1 MIETTHLGKQAGTIR
16 QRKEGLM
23 TKSKVLRTLLPILI
37 TLALGGGLYYYAPP
51 ALNIHD
57 SSLWWMVILLAA
69 VYGFLRLI
77 ARRRTLMADG
87 RPNLKG
93 FLGFAVAAV
102 LALLYLI
109 IGLFTTPLFFSGR
122 YAEAGLERIVIGD
135 FSTEVEM
142 VQNGEITDIA
152 IMDTTTAAAMG
163 KRQIGSLGTLATQYE
178 LGQFMTTTVNGQA
191 KKVATMGYGG
201 FWKWLNRRG
210 EGIPGYVSVDP
221 VTGSSEYIEFPEPI
235 HYSDTAYF
243 NENIYRHLQ
252 FSAPTAYFGNVHFE
266 VDNEGNPYW
275 IATTYSFRVGL
286 TGCPVPDGVL
296 VCDAVTGKTTRYG
309 AEEAPEWV
317 SIIFP
322 ADDLIR
328 LVNYAG
334 LYENGF
340 WNSRM
345 AKTGVYICTD
355 DYGYKVVGENLN
367 AFTGITSAASDESN
381 IGFVLCDEHT
391 GQIRRYDIYGA
402 EEYSAETAAEGLVMN
417 YGYRAS
423 FPSLVNV
430 NGSPVYVMALTDDGS
445 LIKKYAMVDLQDY
458 TKVVAADTIQDTWRQ
473 FVARYGGSAAED
485 ISYEDD
491 AAEDKTIRLTAP
503 VEIAVL
509 EGNSYAYLKAKDGI
523 YRIPVDGNEEVL
535 FAGDGEEISIIVYGA
550 LREGVYAAALEK

>member
-1 MIETTHLGKQAGTIR
+1 
-16 QRKEGLM
+16 M
-23 TKSKVLRTLLPILI
+23 TKRKVLRTLLPILI
-37 TLALGGGLYYYAPP
+37 TLLLAGGLYYYAPP
-51 ALNIHD
+51 AINIHD
-57 SSLWWMVILLAA
+57 TSLWWMLVFLAA

-77 ARRRTLMADG
+77 AG
-87 RPNLKG
+87 RKNLVVNGKPNLKG
-93 FLGFAVAAV
+93 LLGFAVAAV
-102 LALLYLI
+102 LAVVYLVV
-109 IGLFTTPLFFSGR
+109 GLFTTPLFFSGS
-122 YAEAGLERIVIGD
+122 YAKAGSERITVGE
-135 FSTEVEM
+135 FSAEVDM

-221 VTGSSEYIEFPEPI
+221 VNGSSEYVQFKEPI
-235 HYSDTAYF
+235 HYSGTAYF

-252 FSAPTAYFGNVHFE
+252 FSAPTACFGNVHFE
-266 VDNEGNPYW
+266 VDNDGNPYW
-275 IATTYSFRVGL
+275 IATTYEFRVGL
-286 TGCPVPDGVL
+286 TGCPVPNGVL
-296 VCDAVTGKTTRYG
+296 VCDAVTGKTARYT
-309 AEEAPEWV
+309 AEDAPAWV
-317 SIIFP
+317 SIVYP
-322 ADDLIR
+322 ADDMIR

-340 WNSRM
+340 WNSRL
-345 AKTGVYICTD
+345 AKTGVYTCTD

-417 YGYRAS
+417 FGYRAS

-430 NGSPVYVMALTDDGS
+430 NGSPVYVMALTDDGA

-473 FVARYGGSAAED
+473 FVARYSGGTAGD
-485 ISYEDD
+485 ISYEDSG
-491 AAEDKTIRLTAP
+491 AAEQKTIRLTAP
-503 VEIAVL
+503 VEIAVV
-509 EGNSYAYLKAKDGI
+509 EGNSYAYLKSDDGI

-535 FAGDGEEISIIVYGA
+535 FISEQDEIGITVYGA
-550 LREGVYAAALEK
+550 LREGVYAAGLSD